1 MNYGTYNMVVAT
13 DDNSPSVI
21 GMLFTDKE
29 LAKLQWYERRN
40 LFGSQVQFIK
50 VKAYYKHLY
59 YCFGA
64 RFASRVKTVETIH

>member
-1 MNYGTYNMVVAT
+1 MRTYNMVVAT

-40 LFGSQVQFIK
+40 LFGSQAQFIK
-50 VKAYYKHLY
+50 VKAYYKDIY

-64 RFASRVKTVETIH
+64 RFASRVKTAETIH